1 MLYIFFFIPNIISP
15 SQHGSMQYEDYRQH
29 QPYTPP
35 QLTPTE
41 NDRMEQYTNLLSSK
55 GVYPYTWV
63 DSIDKLAHTSLPPIN
78 SFYNDL
84 AEKPISTS
92 AYNHA
97 LRVWDTFEMQT
108 FKEYHLWYQL
118 TDVLILADIFIEFRK
133 QMKEDYNL
141 DASRFFTMSGLALKA
156 ALRSSRK
163 QLQLFTD
170 KNMYLFGNSIPHF
183 TSL

>member
-1 MLYIFFFIPNIISP
+1 
-15 SQHGSMQYEDYRQH
+15 
-29 QPYTPP
+29 
-35 QLTPTE
+35 
-41 NDRMEQYTNLLSSK
+41 
-55 GVYPYTWV
+55 
-63 DSIDKLAHTSLPPIN
+63 
-78 SFYNDL
+78 
-84 AEKPISTS
+84 
-92 AYNHA
+92 
-97 LRVWDTFEMQT
+97 MQT

-141 DASRFFTMSGLALKA
+141 DVSRFFTMSGLALKA

-170 KNMYLFGNSIPHF
+170 KNMYLFGNSIPNF